1 MTTGQTVVDL
11 TLGTVL
17 GVFTWVA
24 FRLAR
29 EIGRIQV
36 RLGPLGARMMSNGPR
51 PGETGPAFDGLTDVL
66 GRSVSVGGSRR
77 RNQLL
82 VFMSPSCSTC
92 HSMLPGLKVLA
103 RREKDFE
110 VVVISD
116 GTPDEHAAFLSGF
129 PLGSDLL
136 YCDAFAVGV
145 AYAVGTTPYAVA
157 LDRDGV
163 VRANGLCNHMQ
174 QVESLLNALE
184 YGVPSLQHLH
194 TRGVRAQSGADA
206 GPA

>member
-1 MTTGQTVVDL
+1 MTTGQVVVDL
-11 TLGTVL
+11 TIGTVL
-17 GVFTWVA
+17 VVFGAVA
-24 FRLAR
+24 LRLAR

-51 PGETGPAFDGLTDVL
+51 PGETGPAFDDLTDVL
-66 GRSVSVGGSRR
+66 GRAVSIGGPRR

-92 HSMLPGLKVLA
+92 RSMLPGLKVLA

-110 VVVISD
+110 VVLVSD
-116 GTPDEHAAFLSGF
+116 GTPEEHTEFLSEF
-129 PLGSDLL
+129 TLGPDLV

-157 LDRDGV
+157 LDRDGI

-184 YGVPSLQHLH
+184 HGVPSLQHLH
-194 TRGVRAQSGADA
+194 TRGVRAQLGNER
-206 GPA
+206 